1 MSLDDTLT
9 HTSTT
14 DAAAPCGETDKEN
27 AAEHGDPK
35 HGDEEAT
42 DPSARG
48 LRVSTTMTQGLRFLS
63 R

>member
-9 HTSTT
+9 NASTA
-14 DAAAPCGETDKEN
+14 DAAAPCGETDEED
-27 AAEHGDPK
+27 AAEHGDAK
-35 HGDEEAT
+35 HGDEEAA

-48 LRVSTTMTQGLRFLS
+48 LRVSTTMTQGLRILS